1 MKRVVMAVLLAA
13 LAGAGSAQA
22 QAQAGSDRR
31 DALQQQVFRRFVDHA
46 SRELELAPEQR
57 RSLAELLRQG
67 QQERRAIVRELAGA
81 RRDLRQAVDG
91 GHEEDAARHLATLEE
106 LRRREFRLWER
117 EQAALGALLRPTQH
131 ARFLMLQLRFN
142 ERVRELQQGRPGRG
156 GSPGGGPPGERRPG
170 TPPGGGG

>member
-13 LAGAGSAQA
+13 LVGAGGAE
-22 QAQAGSDRR
+22 AQAGSERR

-46 SRELELAPEQR
+46 SRELALEPEQR
-57 RSLAELLRQG
+57 RSLADLLRQG
-67 QQERRAIVRELAGA
+67 QQDRRALMRELAGA
-81 RRDLRQAVDG
+81 RRELRQAVYA
-91 GHEEDAARHLATLEE
+91 GHEEDAARHLATMEE

-117 EQAALGALLRPTQH
+117 EQAALKALLRPTQH

-142 ERVRELQQGRPGRG
+142 ERVRELQQGRPGSG
-156 GSPGGGPPGERRPG
+156 GGPGGGPPGGRRPG